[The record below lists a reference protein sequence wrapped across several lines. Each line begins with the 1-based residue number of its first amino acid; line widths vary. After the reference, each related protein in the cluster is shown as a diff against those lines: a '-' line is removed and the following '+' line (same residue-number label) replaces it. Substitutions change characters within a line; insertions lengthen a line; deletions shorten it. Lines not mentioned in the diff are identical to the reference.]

1 MQRVGGILKKFI
13 KDYGL
18 ETGLTLV
25 RIKGEWTN
33 LVGLTI
39 ASHTS
44 PDIVKGKT
52 IFILVD
58 TPQWMHHLSFY
69 KQEILEKLK
78 GYEIENIRFKLGRI
92 PERTDVKHDMPVLP
106 LNDKDSRYIEDAI
119 KDIRDD
125 ELKEKFRKLLKKM
138 FVYNRC

>member
-1 MQRVGGILKKFI
+1 MQRVGGILKGFV

-25 RIKGEWTN
+25 RIKDQWTN
-33 LVGLTI
+33 LVGQTI
-39 ASHTS
+39 ASHTL
-44 PDIVKGKT
+44 PDIIKGKT
-52 IFILVD
+52 IFIIVD

-78 GYEIENIRFKLGRI
+78 SYKIENIRFKLGRV
-92 PERTDVKHDMPVLP
+92 PERTDVKREISATLFSAE
-106 LNDKDSRYIEDAI
+106 DSQYIEDTI
-119 KDIRDD
+119 RGIRDD

-138 FVYNRC
+138 FVYNRR